1 MYVGSLRKGDIGIKN
16 DLAILI
22 ILLVEIMFPDWDI
35 LVSLFIYD
43 QELFKKLNEFIWE
56 FRTLYNGKYYRLLS
70 FWDKSDGAWVVATHG
85 FIKTTAKTPPK
96 EIAKAEEIRAQY
108 LENKKRTKKK

>member
-1 MYVGSLRKGDIGIKN
+1 MEEPNFEIQ
-16 DLAILI
+16 
-22 ILLVEIMFPDWDI
+22 LLPDVIDFLDALDEKARGKI
-35 LVSLFIYD
+35 YYNMKKSQFIYD
-43 QELFKKLNEFIWE
+43 QELFKKLNEVIWE

-96 EIAKAEEIRAQY
+96 EITKAEEIRGQY
-108 LENKKRTKKK
+108 LENKMRTKKK

>member
-1 MYVGSLRKGDIGIKN
+1 MERPNFDIE
-16 DLAILI
+16 
-22 ILLVEIMFPDWDI
+22 LLPDVIDFLNALDEKARGKI
-35 LVSLFIYD
+35 YYNMKKSQFIYD
-43 QELFKKLNEFIWE
+43 QELFKKLSEFVWE

-96 EIAKAEEIRAQY
+96 EIAKAEEIRGQY